1 MELSAIDPILMI
13 ARTEGIVDF
22 DSDGERWRF
31 AIRGCAPEEGVS
43 CNAIVSAALRH
54 LDCGSE
60 YEARRAG
67 EWPGEYGYRAFLLPG
82 MRPRTEPLPSGV
94 REQLLDDA
102 LRDAEPGAEAALYDL
117 ISPYEGLAYEP
128 PSDGDLAHIR
138 HQTRLVF
145 SEMLDSLLA
154 DAAGHIP
161 SEDYHSPA

>member
-22 DSDGERWRF
+22 DSDGVRWWF
-31 AIRGCAPEEGVS
+31 STRGHAPEAGVS
-43 CNAIVSAALRH
+43 CGAVVNAALRH

-82 MRPRTEPLPSGV
+82 MRPRTEPLPSNV

-102 LRDAEPGAEAALYDL
+102 LRDAEDRAEGVLDDL
-117 ISPYEGLAYEP
+117 FDRYEC
-128 PSDGDLAHIR
+128 
-138 HQTRLVF
+138 
-145 SEMLDSLLA
+145 
-154 DAAGHIP
+154 
-161 SEDYHSPA
+161 